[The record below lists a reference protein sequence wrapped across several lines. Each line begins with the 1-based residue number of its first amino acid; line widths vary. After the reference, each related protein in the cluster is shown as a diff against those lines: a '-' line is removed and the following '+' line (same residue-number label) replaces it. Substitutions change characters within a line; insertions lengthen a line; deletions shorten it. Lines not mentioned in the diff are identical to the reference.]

1 MEEFMSVLENTDY
14 IDIIEEECMD
24 ISLLLEVGIQGIP
37 DKGSPD
43 IKRGKYTKIKIINTI
58 IHTLKKI
65 LDMFRAKASDMMGR
79 SNKFLN
85 KLDVNRINYSKLDL
99 KLDIY
104 YFKSQDLIENFTNTN
119 LFRNLTNKNSYNSDW
134 IKRTFGLQEGDS
146 ITMEKIIKH
155 SMFKNFVSDAGSLS
169 EGCKTYFRFGISNY
183 EQRSKQLSINEIKY
197 VVDKA
202 TTYCKNYNRIVN
214 SLSSSNKRIQD
225 TLKSL
230 ENKSSLNESV
240 NWYDEEL
247 YEGFNTFLFEND
259 VDNNKMN
266 NEEKSNLRENTPKSD
281 NSLETQFIKNSSQIL
296 QIMISAAMT
305 IAEER
310 FNTYMNILKYCS
322 SKTYAKDSPGDVI
335 DTEKRSSRDE
345 YDKETGVVRKTVN
358 KSKKKMKNGI
368 KQKIKNFVR
377 ED

>member
-14 IDIIEEECMD
+14 TDFIEESVD
-24 ISLLLEVGIQGIP
+24 TLLEVGIQGIP

-65 LDMFRAKASDMMGR
+65 LDMFRTKASDMMGR

-85 KLDVNRINYSKLDL
+85 KLDVNRLNYSKIDL
-99 KLDIY
+99 NLDIY
-104 YFKSQDLIENFTNTN
+104 YFKSQDLISNFTNTN
-119 LFRNLTNKNSYNSDW
+119 LFRNLTNKNSYNPDW
-134 IKRTFGLQEGDS
+134 IRRTFNLQEGES

-155 SMFKNFVSDAGSLS
+155 SMFKNFVSDSGSLS
-169 EGCKTYFRFGISNY
+169 EGCKSYFRFGLSSY
-183 EQRSKQLSINEIKY
+183 EQRSKQLSISEIKY

-202 TTYCKNYNRIVN
+202 SSYCKNYSKIVN
-214 SLSSSNKRIQD
+214 TLSASNKRIQD

-230 ENKSSLNESV
+230 ENMTSLNEST
-240 NWYDEEL
+240 NWYDEDL
-247 YEGFNTFLFEND
+247 YEGFNTLLFEND
-259 VDNNKMN
+259 IESNKLSN
-266 NEEKSNLRENTPKSD
+266 DDKSNLRENMPKS
-281 NSLETQFIKNSSQIL
+281 NSGIETQFIKNSSQIL
-296 QIMISAAMT
+296 QIMITTAMT

-322 SKTYAKDSPGDVI
+322 TKSYGKDEPGDVI
-335 DTEKRSSRDE
+335 DSEKRSSKDE
-345 YDKETGVVRKTVN
+345 YEKEKGIVKKTVD
-358 KSKKKMKNGI
+358 KGKKRVKDGI
-368 KQKIKNFVR
+368 KQKIKNYVR